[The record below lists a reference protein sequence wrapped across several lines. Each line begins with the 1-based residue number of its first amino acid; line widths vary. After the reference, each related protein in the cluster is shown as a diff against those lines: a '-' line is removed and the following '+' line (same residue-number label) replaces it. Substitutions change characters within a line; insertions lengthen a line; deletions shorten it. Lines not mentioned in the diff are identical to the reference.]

1 MALRPRDPALL
12 RKAMYAAGLDTVA
25 LAEAAGV
32 TRAHISLIAKGKRG
46 CSTRTAHAISHA
58 LGGDVDA
65 FFVVTL
71 TGKKVSKRGKK
82 LKTQSTSVIEVEPE
96 DPYLLFEEVAKLAR
110 MPERTLRHLR
120 ATGQGP
126 KFFRRGR
133 RLFIR
138 RSKAVAWIESYETEG
153 EQV

>member
-12 RKAMYAAGLDTVA
+12 RRAMHAAGHDTVS
-25 LAEAAGV
+25 LAQAAGV
-32 TRAHISLIAKGKRG
+32 TRAHISLVLQGSRG
-46 CSTRTAHAISHA
+46 CSRPTATAIAGA
-58 LGGDVDA
+58 LDTQVDA
-65 FFVVTL
+65 LFVTMM
-71 TGKKVSKRGKK
+71 TGKKVNTTVEGNELS
-82 LKTQSTSVIEVEPE
+82 LTIEQ
-96 DPYLLFEEVAKLAR
+96 DPYLLFEEVAALAR

-138 RSKAVAWIESYETEG
+138 RSAAVAWIESYEVEAD
-153 EQV
+153 EVEAVSR